1 MPPRGSQHAQ
11 MRGFRLIDDEAEGS
25 QDGGVS
31 HGGSSGEDRNASD
44 LIDDGEEIIHGAQP
58 HPYFELRQ
66 EGSSGR
72 SGSPA
77 PRARSPRRELLAD
90 LEDDVDMA
98 QDDGATQPPLL
109 AGFLK
114 DGMRGMDDGP
124 GGLGFPACLDILAPA
139 ALCPADDVQRI
150 VEELREDEISAL
162 YDRYSE

>member
-1 MPPRGSQHAQ
+1 MLHP
-11 MRGFRLIDDEAEGS
+11 EGS
-25 QDGGVS
+25 GRS
-31 HGGSSGEDRNASD
+31 GS
-44 LIDDGEEIIHGAQP
+44 
-58 HPYFELRQ
+58 
-66 EGSSGR
+66 

-139 ALCPADDVQRI
+139 ALCPAHDVQRI
-150 VEELREDEISAL
+150 VEGLRDDEISAL
-162 YDRYSE
+162 YDRYSERFPPSGARSACEPLPRRTPPLQAPRSPLGAP